1 MNKETVIRRFNE
13 LGRIVIPKA
22 YRKAIG
28 LEYYEGVPMEIWV
41 ENDSIIMRP
50 YGIDKAYEEGTAF
63 LNTISELPSSIIS
76 YTERDAIRSILQR
89 LHPDQESPS

>member
-1 MNKETVIRRFNE
+1 MNKETVIRRFDE

-22 YRKAIG
+22 CRKAIG

-41 ENDSIIMRP
+41 ENGNIIMRP

-76 YTERDAIRSILQR
+76 YTERDTIRSILQR
-89 LHPDQESPS
+89 LHPDQESSS